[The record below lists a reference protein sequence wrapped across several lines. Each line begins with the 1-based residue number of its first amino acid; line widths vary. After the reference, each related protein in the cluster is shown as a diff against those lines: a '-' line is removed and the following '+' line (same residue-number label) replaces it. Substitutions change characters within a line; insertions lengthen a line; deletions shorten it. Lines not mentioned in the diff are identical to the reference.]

1 MTTYQSQSTR
11 VRQLF
16 STLAAVAASN
26 PVLLEGEKW
35 NEKDA
40 TTGRATGRT
49 KTGDGVVSGTAPNQT
64 ITGTAF
70 NDLPFDPSSGGASL
84 SDATPQAL
92 GTAAAGT
99 ASTASRSDHRH
110 AMPTAAGVGAD
121 ATGTAAAA
129 VAAHAAAADPHP
141 TYTTA
146 AEAAAAAPVQSV
158 AGRTGAVTLAAADV
172 SGAVSTSDFRL
183 SDAREWSAATV
194 TQTEAETGSSTA
206 RLAFTPLRVFQAI
219 AAWWAAS
226 ASKTKLDG
234 IAAGA
239 TVNSSDATLL
249 ARANHTGTQAGSTVT
264 GAYTAAGMTMATA
277 RILGRSTA
285 ATGAAEE
292 ITIGSGLTLSAGAL
306 TATGGGSGT
315 VTSVGLSLP
324 GLFSVTGSPVT
335 TTGTL
340 TATLATQS
348 PNLIWAG
355 PGSGVTATAPAFRA
369 LVAADLPTTTVTA
382 ASYGSA
388 SSVSTFTVD
397 ASGRLTAASS
407 TSIAIASGAVSGLA
421 TVATSGSASDL
432 GAGTLPAARL
442 PATTVTAASYTYGS
456 FTVDAAGRLTAASN
470 GTAPISAVLTG
481 YVSGAGAITATDTV
495 LSAIQKLNGNDG
507 TKATAG
513 AIGSSGLTMATATLL
528 GRSTAATGAPE
539 EITIGTGLSLSAGT
553 LTATG
558 GGGGQTPGGSTTQI
572 QYNNAGAFA
581 GATNAKINSNNLQLT
596 APGSTPA
603 AADASS
609 VVLYPASMA
618 DRFML
623 AMRGP
628 TGAAT
633 LLQPAIFSSSIM
645 FFSPQSGTVGTGS
658 SAFQTA
664 WTSNGTVS
672 HPSRSAGTLQ
682 QVARCT
688 AYANVVATQNQQMG
702 PRMNNATDMTFL
714 RGSVAGTGGFFFV
727 ARFRSTQ
734 PASTVRIF
742 AGLQGNSGTAS
753 ICISDAPAGPYCGL
767 QHITTDPSTGS
778 GALSFVTHDGTTRN
792 ALPINL
798 TSDLVSSTTQIFD
811 FMMYCPPNGST
822 IFFRLDELDSGVS
835 YTNSTS
841 ANLPAASTFMS
852 PQCQTSN
859 GTANVTVNTVFMN
872 VYKIYVESAY

>member
-40 TTGRATGRT
+40 ATGRATGRT

-121 ATGTAAAA
+121 ATGTAVAA

-172 SGAVSTSDFRL
+172 SGAVSASDSRL

-234 IAAGA
+234 IAATA
-239 TVNSSDATLL
+239 TANSSDATLL

-324 GLFSVTGSPVT
+324 GLFSVAGSPVT
-335 TTGTL
+335 GAGTL

-348 PNLIWAG
+348 PNLFWAG
-355 PGSGVTATAPAFRA
+355 PGSGVTAAAPAFRS
-369 LVAADLPTTTVTA
+369 LVAAD
-382 ASYGSA
+382 
-388 SSVSTFTVD
+388 
-397 ASGRLTAASS
+397 
-407 TSIAIASGAVSGLA
+407 
-421 TVATSGSASDL
+421 
-432 GAGTLPAARL
+432 L

-481 YVSGAGAITATDTV
+481 YSSTTGVVAATDTIV
-495 LSAIQKLNGNDG
+495 AAIGKLNGNIG
-507 TKATAG
+507 AKAIAG
-513 AIGSSGLTMATATLL
+513 VIGSSGLTMATARIL
-528 GRSTAATGAPE
+528 GRTTAATGEVE
-539 EITIGTGLSLSAGT
+539 EITIGAGLSLTAGT

-558 GGGGQTPGGSTTQI
+558 GGGGGSGTKTFATFTPRDNQPPAT
-572 QYNNAGAFA
+572 AFA
-581 GATNAKINSNNLQLT
+581 TIDTRNSVMVLEFDAATEESSTFVGVIPEAANLASGLIVRLWWMADTATSGTVSWAASFEDAGTDLDADSFDTAAEVTSTANATSGIETVAQITITTIDGITAGDRFRLRINRK
-596 APGSTPA
+596 
-603 AADASS
+603 AADATNDT
-609 VVLYPASMA
+609 MA
-618 DRFML
+618 GDAQL
-623 AMRGP
+623 VAVEVRG
-628 TGAAT
+628 
-633 LLQPAIFSSSIM
+633 
-645 FFSPQSGTVGTGS
+645 
-658 SAFQTA
+658 
-664 WTSNGTVS
+664 
-672 HPSRSAGTLQ
+672 
-682 QVARCT
+682 VA
-688 AYANVVATQNQQMG
+688 
-702 PRMNNATDMTFL
+702 
-714 RGSVAGTGGFFFV
+714 
-727 ARFRSTQ
+727 
-734 PASTVRIF
+734 
-742 AGLQGNSGTAS
+742 
-753 ICISDAPAGPYCGL
+753 
-767 QHITTDPSTGS
+767 
-778 GALSFVTHDGTTRN
+778 
-792 ALPINL
+792 
-798 TSDLVSSTTQIFD
+798 
-811 FMMYCPPNGST
+811 
-822 IFFRLDELDSGVS
+822 
-835 YTNSTS
+835 
-841 ANLPAASTFMS
+841 
-852 PQCQTSN
+852 
-859 GTANVTVNTVFMN
+859 
-872 VYKIYVESAY
+872 

>member
-49 KTGDGVVSGTAPNQT
+49 KTGDGVISGTAPNQT

-70 NDLPFDPSSGGASL
+70 NDLPFDPSGGGASL

-121 ATGTAAAA
+121 ATGTAVAA

-158 AGRTGAVTLAAADV
+158 AGRTGAVTLTAADV
-172 SGAVSTSDFRL
+172 SGAVSTSDSRL

-194 TQTEAETGSSTA
+194 TQAEAEAGSSTA

-285 ATGAAEE
+285 ATGSVEE
-292 ITIGSGLTLSAGAL
+292 ITIGSGL
-306 TATGGGSGT
+306 
-315 VTSVGLSLP
+315 
-324 GLFSVTGSPVT
+324 
-335 TTGTL
+335 
-340 TATLATQS
+340 
-348 PNLIWAG
+348 
-355 PGSGVTATAPAFRA
+355 
-369 LVAADLPTTTVTA
+369 
-382 ASYGSA
+382 
-388 SSVSTFTVD
+388 
-397 ASGRLTAASS
+397 
-407 TSIAIASGAVSGLA
+407 
-421 TVATSGSASDL
+421 
-432 GAGTLPAARL
+432 
-442 PATTVTAASYTYGS
+442 
-456 FTVDAAGRLTAASN
+456 
-470 GTAPISAVLTG
+470 
-481 YVSGAGAITATDTV
+481 
-495 LSAIQKLNGNDG
+495 
-507 TKATAG
+507 
-513 AIGSSGLTMATATLL
+513 
-528 GRSTAATGAPE
+528 
-539 EITIGTGLSLSAGT
+539 SLSANT

-558 GGGGQTPGGSTTQI
+558 SGGGGGTPGGSTTQV

-581 GATNAKINSNNLQLT
+581 GAANVDIISDNLQLT
-596 APGSTPA
+596 APSTAPA
-603 AADASS
+603 AAAASS
-609 VVLYPASMA
+609 VVVYPVGIA

-623 AMRGP
+623 AMQGP
-628 TGAAT
+628 TGAAA
-633 LLQPAIFSSSIM
+633 LLQPSIFSNNIM
-645 FFSPQSGTVGTGS
+645 LFSPQSSTTGTGS
-658 SAFQTA
+658 TAFQIA
-664 WTSNGTVS
+664 WNAAGTVS
-672 HPSRSAGTLQ
+672 HPAPDASSAANAGRRTNY
-682 QVARCT
+682 T
-688 AYANVVATQNQQMG
+688 NVVTTTNQLLG
-702 PRMNNATDMTFL
+702 VRFSTDAERCFF
-714 RGSVAGTGGFFFV
+714 RGNVAGTGGFFYFS
-727 ARFRSTQ
+727 RIRLTY
-734 PASTVRIF
+734 PASTTRLF
-742 AGLQGNSGTAS
+742 TGLQGSAAS
-753 ICISDAPAGPYCGL
+753 VALAQSDTPPGPHCGL
-767 QHITTDPSTGS
+767 SHLTTDPSTGS
-778 GALSFVTHDGTTRN
+778 GALNFVTHDGTTRN
-792 ALPINL
+792 ALAINF
-798 TSDLVSSTTQIFD
+798 TADLVASSPLLD
-811 FMMYCPPNGST
+811 FYMYCPSNGGT
-822 IFFRLDELDSGVS
+822 IFFRLDDVTNGVT

-841 ANLPAASTFMS
+841 ANLPGATVMMS
-852 PQCQTSN
+852 PQCQASN
-859 GTANVTVNTVFMN
+859 GTANVTVATVAMSI
-872 VYKIYVESAY
+872 YRIYVESAF

>member
-40 TTGRATGRT
+40 ATGRATGRT

-172 SGAVSTSDFRL
+172 SGAVSTSDSRL

-194 TQTEAETGSSTA
+194 TQAEAETGSSTA

-239 TVNSSDATLL
+239 TANSSDATLL

-315 VTSVGLSLP
+315 VTSVGLVLP
-324 GLFSVTGSPVT
+324 GLFSVAGSPVT
-335 TTGTL
+335 SAGTL
-340 TATLATQS
+340 TATLTTQS
-348 PNLIWAG
+348 ANLVWAG
-355 PGSGVTATAPAFRA
+355 PTTGLAAAPAFRS
-369 LVAADLPTTTVTA
+369 LVVADLPAITG
-382 ASYGSA
+382 Y
-388 SSVSTFTVD
+388 
-397 ASGRLTAASS
+397 
-407 TSIAIASGAVSGLA
+407 TS
-421 TVATSGSASDL
+421 
-432 GAGTLPAARL
+432 GAGTVA
-442 PATTVTAASYTYGS
+442 
-456 FTVDAAGRLTAASN
+456 
-470 GTAPISAVLTG
+470 
-481 YVSGAGAITATDTV
+481 ATDTIV
-495 LSAIQKLNGNDG
+495 AAIGKLNGNDAA
-507 TKATAG
+507 KATAG
-513 AIGSSGLTMATATLL
+513 AIGSSGLTMATARIL
-528 GRSTAATGAPE
+528 GRSTAATGAVE

-558 GGGGQTPGGSTTQI
+558 GGGGGSGTKTFATFTPRDNQPPATAFATIDTRNSVMVLEFDAATEESSTFVGVIPEAANLASGLLVKIWWMADTATTG
-572 QYNNAGAFA
+572 NVRWAASFEDTGTDLDADSFDTTVEVTSAGA
-581 GATNAKINSNNLQLT
+581 ATSGIETVAQITVTTIDGLT
-596 APGSTPA
+596 AGDRFRLRINRK
-603 AADASS
+603 AADATNDT
-609 VVLYPASMA
+609 MA
-618 DRFML
+618 GDAQL
-623 AMRGP
+623 VAVEVRG
-628 TGAAT
+628 
-633 LLQPAIFSSSIM
+633 
-645 FFSPQSGTVGTGS
+645 
-658 SAFQTA
+658 
-664 WTSNGTVS
+664 
-672 HPSRSAGTLQ
+672 
-682 QVARCT
+682 VA
-688 AYANVVATQNQQMG
+688 
-702 PRMNNATDMTFL
+702 
-714 RGSVAGTGGFFFV
+714 
-727 ARFRSTQ
+727 
-734 PASTVRIF
+734 
-742 AGLQGNSGTAS
+742 
-753 ICISDAPAGPYCGL
+753 
-767 QHITTDPSTGS
+767 
-778 GALSFVTHDGTTRN
+778 
-792 ALPINL
+792 
-798 TSDLVSSTTQIFD
+798 
-811 FMMYCPPNGST
+811 
-822 IFFRLDELDSGVS
+822 
-835 YTNSTS
+835 
-841 ANLPAASTFMS
+841 
-852 PQCQTSN
+852 
-859 GTANVTVNTVFMN
+859 
-872 VYKIYVESAY
+872 